1 LSDQASASG
10 RITVEER
17 ICMRQKVMVKPGGCR
32 WIEDSGEVHPYTPD
46 GGDHGWTQGWSLY
59 GPTRR
64 YKWLEYT

>member
-1 LSDQASASG
+1 
-10 RITVEER
+10 
-17 ICMRQKVMVKPGGCR
+17 MRQKVMVKPGGCM